1 MKLIE
6 KYPKLAGRIERML
19 EERWLEILDDLR
31 ENDTEYMK
39 ITDKRSECSTALLA
53 VSETEIFENYSDSI
67 YAQQIYELEKVYE
80 VALEDALDLLTGGVP
95 CCEFSED
102 IL

>member
-1 MKLIE
+1 VKLIE

-39 ITDKRSECSTALLA
+39 LTDKRSECSTALLA

-67 YAQQIYELEKVYE
+67 YAQQIYELEKVYAA
-80 VALEDALDLLTGGVP
+80 ALEDALDLLTGGVP
-95 CCEFSED
+95 CGEFSED